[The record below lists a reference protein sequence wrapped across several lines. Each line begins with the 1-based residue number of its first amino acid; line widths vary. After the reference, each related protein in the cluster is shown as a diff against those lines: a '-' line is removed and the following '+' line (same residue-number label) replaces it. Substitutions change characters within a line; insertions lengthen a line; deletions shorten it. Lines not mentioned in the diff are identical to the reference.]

1 MFIMSKY
8 DFDEKNIDVEG
19 LAQDAITNEELFQEL
34 LRGARSKD
42 DTTRQNSFKSL
53 QIIAEANPQF
63 LYSEWDYFQEML
75 SSPNN
80 YHKFIAIYI
89 LASLTSV
96 DDNKKFDEIFDDY
109 FGILAG
115 DKAMTASHVALNSS
129 VIVRNK
135 PELRSRI
142 IDILMSIDDIHQGKQ
157 KELIKAYA
165 IEVLMKI
172 HPDVD
177 DRGEIEEFVRTQLE
191 SKSPKTRNMAQCF
204 LDRCD

>member
-8 DFDEKNIDVEG
+8 DLDEKNIDVEG

-75 SSPNN
+75 LSPNN
-80 YHKFIAIYI
+80 YHQFIAIYI

-96 DDNKKFDEIFDDY
+96 DDNKKFEEIFDDY
-109 FGILAG
+109 YGILAG

-129 VIVRNK
+129 VIVKNK

-142 IDILMSIDDIHQGKQ
+142 INILMSIDDIHQGKQ

-165 IEVLMKI
+165 IEALLKI
-172 HPDVD
+172 HPEAEDQ
-177 DRGEIEEFVRTQLE
+177 EKIEDFVRTQLG

>member
-1 MFIMSKY
+1 MSKY
-8 DFDEKNIDVEG
+8 QLDEKNIDVDG
-19 LAQDAITNEELFQEL
+19 LAHDALTNPDLFQEL
-34 LRGARSKD
+34 MRGAQSKD
-42 DTTRQNSFKSL
+42 NNTRQNSFKAL
-53 QIIAEANPQF
+53 QVIAENHPDF
-63 LYSEWDYFQEML
+63 LYPQWAYFQNML
-75 SSPNN
+75 GSSNN

-96 DDNKKFDEIFDDY
+96 DMDNKFDKIFDDY

-129 VIVRNK
+129 IISLNK

-157 KELIKAYA
+157 VELIKAYA
-165 IEVLMKI
+165 IESLQKI
-172 HPDVD
+172 YPYAEDP
-177 DRGEIEEFVRTQLE
+177 EKIQEFVRSQLE

>member
-1 MFIMSKY
+1 MSKY
-8 DFDEKNIDVEG
+8 DLAEKNIDVEG
-19 LAQDAITNEELFQEL
+19 LAQNALTDGELFQEL
-34 LRGARSKD
+34 IKGVQSTD
-42 DTTRQNSFKSL
+42 DTTRQNSFKTL
-53 QIIAEANPQF
+53 QIIAENQPEF
-63 LYSEWDYFQEML
+63 LYPQWDYFQEML
-75 SSPNN
+75 YSPNN

-96 DDNKKFDEIFDDY
+96 DKDNKFEEIFDDY
-109 FGILAG
+109 YGILAG

-129 VIVRNK
+129 VIVKNK
-135 PELRSRI
+135 PELESLI

-165 IEVLMKI
+165 IEALLKI
-172 HPDVD
+172 HPEVEDP
-177 DRGEIEEFVRTQLE
+177 EKIEDFVRTQLG

>member
-1 MFIMSKY
+1 VFIMSKY
-8 DFDEKNIDVEG
+8 DLDEKNIDVEG
-19 LAQDAITNEELFQEL
+19 LAQDAINNEELFQEL
-34 LRGARSKD
+34 LRGTRSKD

-53 QIIAEANPQF
+53 QIIAEVNPQF

-165 IEVLMKI
+165 IEALMKI

>member
-8 DFDEKNIDVEG
+8 DFDEKNINVEG

>member
-96 DDNKKFDEIFDDY
+96 DDNKKFD
-109 FGILAG
+109 
-115 DKAMTASHVALNSS
+115 
-129 VIVRNK
+129 
-135 PELRSRI
+135 
-142 IDILMSIDDIHQGKQ
+142 DI
-157 KELIKAYA
+157 
-165 IEVLMKI
+165 
-172 HPDVD
+172 
-177 DRGEIEEFVRTQLE
+177 
-191 SKSPKTRNMAQCF
+191 
-204 LDRCD
+204 